1 MQCPV
6 SAGSR
11 RLSLLHAYDTLN
23 VTPENIVRWAM
34 VLRTANVGISVFVLM
49 RYETGLD
56 VRFGDLNGWL
66 SFETSQGRFVMLR
79 GMRSVGPC
87 RMKLFQNRLE

>member
-1 MQCPV
+1 MHCPI

-11 RLSLLHAYDTLN
+11 RLSLLHAYHKMN

-34 VLRTANVGISVFVLM
+34 VLRTANVGVSVLVLM

-66 SFETSQGRFVMLR
+66 SFETSQGGFVMFR